1 MIEVRCFGSL
11 EEAAFFRDEVNA
23 LNRAGARPDPFSTFE
38 FFENFLRY
46 DECFTQ
52 GQGARLWFLAAFNAG
67 RLVGYMAL
75 KQMTHR
81 VLGLRASKLDFL
93 VTHDA
98 DRPQLVAR
106 PEHALAVSEAFYA
119 YLLERKREWSFLE
132 FRQQD
137 AASPLFPPPAAVRLK
152 GYRVRQWPS
161 MDNGTIHVRWGTL
174 GAYFKSFSKKF
185 RSNVSRQMRSLLAA
199 GEVEYLASSDPA
211 TTPALFEL
219 YRGIEPRSWKTRA
232 GAAIGRHPGRVEYFK
247 GLLDA
252 RQPMRVSIQ
261 VLLLDGVPIA
271 GLISGAFMNG
281 LYALH
286 IIYDDRLSRLAPG
299 SAMLLMGM
307 RQAIDGRY
315 AFFNLLSGFGYYKVR
330 WQAQMTETRI
340 AQIYPVG
347 RLSYWRRVFGDW
359 KRWVFPAWSKE
370 MPVRFNSTRRDVSER
385 DDEQAELGE
394 IPRIRISREERERI
408 AVLIAEVRKGDGEFL
423 SAVEL
428 AAAMPFQTQRVHAGA
443 VSGCPAFRN
452 DRIATP
458 VTLINSPISIPTS
471 APAPPNRSIPQ

>member
-1 MIEVRCFGSL
+1 LIEVRCFGSL
-11 EEAAFFRDEVNA
+11 EEAAFLREDVNA
-23 LNRAGARPDPFSTFE
+23 LNRAGTRPDPFSTFE

-46 DECFTQ
+46 EKFFPQDQ
-52 GQGARLWFLAAFNAG
+52 NLRLWFLAAFDAG

-75 KQMTHR
+75 KQLTHK
-81 VLGLRASKLDFL
+81 VLGLRASKIDFL

-137 AASPLFPPPAAVRLK
+137 AASPLFPPPAAARLK
-152 GYRVRQWPS
+152 GYLVREWPS
-161 MDNGTIHVRWGTL
+161 LDNGTIPLRWDTL
-174 GAYFKSFSKKF
+174 DAYFKSFSPKF

-211 TTPALFEL
+211 ITPALFEL
-219 YRGIEPRSWKTRA
+219 YHSIEPRSWKSRA
-232 GAAIGRHPGRVEYFK
+232 GAAIGRYPQWVEYFK

-261 VLLLDGVPIA
+261 LLLLDGVPVA
-271 GLISGAFMNG
+271 GFISGAFMKR

-286 IIYDDRLSRLAPG
+286 MVYDDRLSRLAPG
-299 SAMLLMGM
+299 SALLLMAM

-315 AFFNLLSGFGYYKVR
+315 ALFNLLSGFGYYKVR

-340 AQIYPVG
+340 AQIYRAG
-347 RLSYWRRVFGDW
+347 SLLFWRRVLGDW
-359 KRWVFPAWSKE
+359 MRRVFSARPNKA
-370 MPVRFNSTRRDVSER
+370 PVLYNSLRRDVGER
-385 DDEQAELGE
+385 ESEQAERGK
-394 IPRIRISREERERI
+394 IPRLPISHEERERI
-408 AVLIAEVRKGDGEFL
+408 AALIAEVRKGQGEFL
-423 SAVEL
+423 SAAEL
-428 AAAMPFQTQRVHAGA
+428 AALMPFETQRVPEVKLRH
-443 VSGCPAFRN
+443 RN
-452 DRIATP
+452 A
-458 VTLINSPISIPTS
+458 LY
-471 APAPPNRSIPQ
+471 AK

>member
-1 MIEVRCFGSL
+1 VRCFGSL
-11 EEAAFFRDEVNA
+11 EEAAFLREDVNA
-23 LNRAGARPDPFSTFE
+23 LNRAGTRPDPFSTFE

-46 DECFTQ
+46 EKFFPQDQ
-52 GQGARLWFLAAFNAG
+52 NLRLWFLAAFDAG

-75 KQMTHR
+75 KQLTHK
-81 VLGLRASKLDFL
+81 VLGLRASKIDFL

-137 AASPLFPPPAAVRLK
+137 AASPLFPPPAAARLK
-152 GYRVRQWPS
+152 GYLVREWPS
-161 MDNGTIHVRWGTL
+161 LDNGTIPLRWDTL
-174 GAYFKSFSKKF
+174 DAYFKSFSPKF

-211 TTPALFEL
+211 ITPALFEL
-219 YRGIEPRSWKTRA
+219 YHSIEPRSWKSRA
-232 GAAIGRHPGRVEYFK
+232 GAAIGRYPQWVEYFK

-261 VLLLDGVPIA
+261 LLLLDGVPVA
-271 GLISGAFMNG
+271 GFISGAFMKR

-286 IIYDDRLSRLAPG
+286 MVYDERLSRLAPG
-299 SAMLLMGM
+299 SALLLMAM

-315 AFFNLLSGFGYYKVR
+315 ALFNLLSGFGYYKVR

-340 AQIYPVG
+340 AQIYRAG
-347 RLSYWRRVFGDW
+347 SLLFWRRVLGDW
-359 KRWVFPAWSKE
+359 MRRVFSARPNKA
-370 MPVRFNSTRRDVSER
+370 PVLFNSLRRDVGER
-385 DDEQAELGE
+385 ESEQAERGK
-394 IPRIRISREERERI
+394 IPRLPISHEERERI
-408 AVLIAEVRKGDGEFL
+408 AALIAEVRKGQGEFL
-423 SAVEL
+423 SAAEL
-428 AAAMPFQTQRVHAGA
+428 AAVMPFETQRVPEVKLRH
-443 VSGCPAFRN
+443 RN
-452 DRIATP
+452 A
-458 VTLINSPISIPTS
+458 LY
-471 APAPPNRSIPQ
+471 AE

>member
-1 MIEVRCFGSL
+1 LIEVRCFGSL
-11 EEAAFFRDEVNA
+11 EEAAFLREDVNA
-23 LNRAGARPDPFSTFE
+23 LNRAGTRPDPFSTFE

-46 DECFTQ
+46 EKFFPQDQ
-52 GQGARLWFLAAFNAG
+52 NLRLWFLAAFDAG

-75 KQMTHR
+75 KQLTHK
-81 VLGLRASKLDFL
+81 VLGLRASKIDFL

-137 AASPLFPPPAAVRLK
+137 AASPLFPPPAAARLK
-152 GYRVRQWPS
+152 GYLVREWPS
-161 MDNGTIHVRWGTL
+161 LDNGTIPLRWDTL
-174 GAYFKSFSKKF
+174 DAYFKSFSPKF

-211 TTPALFEL
+211 ITPALFEL
-219 YRGIEPRSWKTRA
+219 YHSIEPRSWKSRA
-232 GAAIGRHPGRVEYFK
+232 GAAIGRYPQWVEYFK

-261 VLLLDGVPIA
+261 LLLLDGVPVA
-271 GLISGAFMNG
+271 GFISGAFMKR

-286 IIYDDRLSRLAPG
+286 MVYDDRLSRLAPG
-299 SAMLLMGM
+299 SALLLMAM

-315 AFFNLLSGFGYYKVR
+315 ALFNLLSGFGYYKVR

-340 AQIYPVG
+340 AQIYRAG
-347 RLSYWRRVFGDW
+347 SLLFWRRVLGDW
-359 KRWVFPAWSKE
+359 MRRVFSARPNKA
-370 MPVRFNSTRRDVSER
+370 PVLFNSLRRDVGER
-385 DDEQAELGE
+385 ESEQAERGK
-394 IPRIRISREERERI
+394 IPRLPISHEERERI
-408 AVLIAEVRKGDGEFL
+408 AALIAEVRKGQGEFL
-423 SAVEL
+423 SAAEL
-428 AAAMPFQTQRVHAGA
+428 AALMPFETQRVPEVKLRH
-443 VSGCPAFRN
+443 RN
-452 DRIATP
+452 A
-458 VTLINSPISIPTS
+458 LY
-471 APAPPNRSIPQ
+471 AE

>member
-1 MIEVRCFGSL
+1 LIEVRCFGSL
-11 EEAAFFRDEVNA
+11 EEAAFLREDVNA
-23 LNRAGARPDPFSTFE
+23 LNRAGTRPDPFSTFE

-46 DECFTQ
+46 EKFFPQDQ
-52 GQGARLWFLAAFNAG
+52 NLRLWFLAAFDAG

-75 KQMTHR
+75 KQLTHK
-81 VLGLRASKLDFL
+81 VLGLRASKIDFL

-137 AASPLFPPPAAVRLK
+137 AASPLFPPPAAARLK
-152 GYRVRQWPS
+152 GYLVREWPS
-161 MDNGTIHVRWGTL
+161 LDNGTIPLRWDTL
-174 GAYFKSFSKKF
+174 DAYFKSFSPKF

-211 TTPALFEL
+211 ITPALFEL
-219 YRGIEPRSWKTRA
+219 YHSIEPRSWKSRA
-232 GAAIGRHPGRVEYFK
+232 GAAIGRYPQWVEYFK

-261 VLLLDGVPIA
+261 LLLLDGVPVA
-271 GLISGAFMNG
+271 GFISGAFMKR

-286 IIYDDRLSRLAPG
+286 MVYDERLSRLAPG
-299 SAMLLMGM
+299 SALLLMAM

-315 AFFNLLSGFGYYKVR
+315 ALFNLLSGFGYYKVR

-340 AQIYPVG
+340 AQIYRAG
-347 RLSYWRRVFGDW
+347 SLLFWRRVLGDW
-359 KRWVFPAWSKE
+359 MRRVFSARPNKA
-370 MPVRFNSTRRDVSER
+370 PVLFNSLRRDVGER
-385 DDEQAELGE
+385 ESEQAERGK
-394 IPRIRISREERERI
+394 IPRLPISHEERERI
-408 AVLIAEVRKGDGEFL
+408 AALIAEVRKGQGEFL
-423 SAVEL
+423 SAAEL
-428 AAAMPFQTQRVHAGA
+428 AAVMPFETQRVPEVKLRH
-443 VSGCPAFRN
+443 RN
-452 DRIATP
+452 A
-458 VTLINSPISIPTS
+458 LY
-471 APAPPNRSIPQ
+471 AE

>member
-1 MIEVRCFGSL
+1 LIEVRCFGSL
-11 EEAAFFRDEVNA
+11 EEAALLRDEVNA
-23 LNRAGARPDPFSTFE
+23 LNRTVARPDPFSTFE

-46 DECFTQ
+46 EKSFPQ
-52 GQGARLWFLAAFNAG
+52 GQNLRLWFLAAFDAG

-75 KQMTHR
+75 KQTTHK

-98 DRPQLVAR
+98 DRPQMVAR

-137 AASPLFPPPAAVRLK
+137 AASPLFPPPAGARLK
-152 GYRVRQWPS
+152 GYLVREWPS
-161 MDNGTIHVRWGTL
+161 LDNGTIHVRWSTL
-174 GAYFKSFSKKF
+174 DAYFKSFSKRF

-211 TTPALFEL
+211 TTPVLFEL
-219 YRGIEPRSWKTRA
+219 YHGIEPRSWKSRA
-232 GAAIGRHPGRVEYFK
+232 GVAIGRYPQWIEYFK

-261 VLLLDGVPIA
+261 VLVLDGVPIA
-271 GLISGAFMNG
+271 GLISGAFMQG
-281 LYALH
+281 RYALH

-340 AQIYPVG
+340 AQIYRTG
-347 RLSYWRRVFGDW
+347 SLLFWRRVFGDW
-359 KRWVFPAWSKE
+359 KRRLFPAKSE
-370 MPVRFNSTRRDVSER
+370 ERPILFNPQRRDSGEREDEQTEPGKIPKLQLGQEER
-385 DDEQAELGE
+385 D
-394 IPRIRISREERERI
+394 RIS
-408 AVLIAEVRKGDGEFL
+408 ALIADVRKGQGEFL
-423 SAVEL
+423 SAAEL
-428 AAAMPFQTQRVHAGA
+428 AAVMPFETQRVPEVKLRH
-443 VSGCPAFRN
+443 RN
-452 DRIATP
+452 ALYTE
-458 VTLINSPISIPTS
+458 
-471 APAPPNRSIPQ
+471 

>member
-1 MIEVRCFGSL
+1 LIEVRCFGSL
-11 EEAAFFRDEVNA
+11 EEAAFLREDVNA
-23 LNRAGARPDPFSTFE
+23 LNRAGTRPDPFSTFE

-46 DECFTQ
+46 EKFFPQDQ
-52 GQGARLWFLAAFNAG
+52 NLRLWFLAAFDAG

-75 KQMTHR
+75 KQLTHK
-81 VLGLRASKLDFL
+81 VLGLRASKIDFL

-137 AASPLFPPPAAVRLK
+137 AASPLFPPPAAARLK
-152 GYRVRQWPS
+152 GYLVREWPS
-161 MDNGTIHVRWGTL
+161 LDNGTIPLRWDTL
-174 GAYFKSFSKKF
+174 DAYFKSFSPKF

-211 TTPALFEL
+211 ITPALFEL
-219 YRGIEPRSWKTRA
+219 YHSIEPRSWKSRA
-232 GAAIGRHPGRVEYFK
+232 GAAIGRYPQWVEYFK

-261 VLLLDGVPIA
+261 LLLLDGVPVA
-271 GLISGAFMNG
+271 GFISGAFMKR

-286 IIYDDRLSRLAPG
+286 MVYDERLSRLAPG
-299 SAMLLMGM
+299 SALLLMAM

-315 AFFNLLSGFGYYKVR
+315 ALFNLLSGFGYYKVR

-340 AQIYPVG
+340 AQIYRAG
-347 RLSYWRRVFGDW
+347 SLLFWRRVLGDW
-359 KRWVFPAWSKE
+359 MRRVFSARPNKA
-370 MPVRFNSTRRDVSER
+370 PVLFNSLRRDVGER
-385 DDEQAELGE
+385 ESEQAERGK
-394 IPRIRISREERERI
+394 IPRLPISHEERERI
-408 AVLIAEVRKGDGEFL
+408 AALIAEVRKGQGEFL
-423 SAVEL
+423 SAAEL
-428 AAAMPFQTQRVHAGA
+428 AAVMPFETQRVPEVKLRH
-443 VSGCPAFRN
+443 RN
-452 DRIATP
+452 A
-458 VTLINSPISIPTS
+458 LY
-471 APAPPNRSIPQ
+471 AK

>member
-1 MIEVRCFGSL
+1 LIEVRCFGSL
-11 EEAAFFRDEVNA
+11 EEAAFLREDVNA
-23 LNRAGARPDPFSTFE
+23 LNRAGTRPDPFSTFE

-46 DECFTQ
+46 EKFFPQDQ
-52 GQGARLWFLAAFNAG
+52 NLRLWFLAAFDAG

-75 KQMTHR
+75 KQLTHK
-81 VLGLRASKLDFL
+81 VLGLRASKIDFL

-137 AASPLFPPPAAVRLK
+137 AASPLFPPPAAARLK
-152 GYRVRQWPS
+152 GYLVREWPS
-161 MDNGTIHVRWGTL
+161 LDNGTIPLRWDTL
-174 GAYFKSFSKKF
+174 DAYFKSFSPKF

-211 TTPALFEL
+211 ITPALFEL
-219 YRGIEPRSWKTRA
+219 YHSIEPRSWKSRA
-232 GAAIGRHPGRVEYFK
+232 GAAIGRYPQWVEYFK

-261 VLLLDGVPIA
+261 LLLLDGVPVA
-271 GLISGAFMNG
+271 GFISGAFMKR

-286 IIYDDRLSRLAPG
+286 MVYDDRLSRLAPG
-299 SAMLLMGM
+299 SALLLMAM

-315 AFFNLLSGFGYYKVR
+315 ALFNLLSGFGYYKVR

-340 AQIYPVG
+340 AQIYRAG
-347 RLSYWRRVFGDW
+347 SLLFWRRVLGDW
-359 KRWVFPAWSKE
+359 MRRVFSARPNKA
-370 MPVRFNSTRRDVSER
+370 PVLFNSLRRDVGER
-385 DDEQAELGE
+385 ESEQAERGK
-394 IPRIRISREERERI
+394 IPRLPISHEERERI
-408 AVLIAEVRKGDGEFL
+408 AALIAEVRKGQGEFL
-423 SAVEL
+423 SAAEL
-428 AAAMPFQTQRVHAGA
+428 AAVMPFETQRVPEGKLRH
-443 VSGCPAFRN
+443 RN
-452 DRIATP
+452 A
-458 VTLINSPISIPTS
+458 LY
-471 APAPPNRSIPQ
+471 AE

>member
-1 MIEVRCFGSL
+1 MIEVRRFGSL
-11 EEAAFFRDEVNA
+11 EEAAFLRDEVNS

-38 FFENFLRY
+38 FLENFLRH
-46 DECFTQ
+46 DEFFTR
-52 GQGARLWFLAAFNAG
+52 GQGLRLWFLAAFDAG

-75 KQMTHR
+75 KQTTQR

-93 VTHDA
+93 VTHDD

-137 AASPLFPPPAAVRLK
+137 AASPLFPPPAAVKLK
-152 GYRVRQWPS
+152 GYLVRQWPS
-161 MDNGTIHVRWGTL
+161 LDNGTIHVRWSTL
-174 GAYFKSFSKKF
+174 DAYFKSFSQKF

-211 TTPALFEL
+211 ATPALFEL
-219 YRGIEPRSWKTRA
+219 YHSIEPHSWKLRA
-232 GAAIGRHPGRVEYFK
+232 GVAIGHYPQWVEYFK

-261 VLLLDGVPIA
+261 VLLLDGAPIA
-271 GLISGAFMNG
+271 GLINGEFMKG

-286 IIYDDRLSRLAPG
+286 IVYDERLSRLAPG

-315 AFFNLLSGFGYYKVR
+315 AFLNLLSGFGYYKAR

-340 AQIYPVG
+340 AQIYRAG
-347 RLSYWRRVFGDW
+347 SLLFWRRVLGDW
-359 KRWVFPAWSKE
+359 KRRVLPAGPKE
-370 MPVRFNSTRRDVSER
+370 APTLFNPLRRDVNEHEG
-385 DDEQAELGE
+385 EQTGPGT
-394 IPRIRISREERERI
+394 IPKLPISREERERI
-408 AVLIAEVRKGDGEFL
+408 AALIAGVRKGRGEFL
-423 SAVEL
+423 SAAQL
-428 AAAMPFQTQRVHAGA
+428 AAVMPFETQRVAGGKDA
-443 VSGCPAFRN
+443 AF
-452 DRIATP
+452 TP
-458 VTLINSPISIPTS
+458 G
-471 APAPPNRSIPQ
+471 R

>member
-1 MIEVRCFGSL
+1 MRCFGSL
-11 EEAAFFRDEVNA
+11 EEAAFLREDVNA
-23 LNRAGARPDPFSTFE
+23 LNRAGTRPDPFSTFE

-46 DECFTQ
+46 EKFFPQDQ
-52 GQGARLWFLAAFNAG
+52 NLRLWFLAAFDAG

-75 KQMTHR
+75 KQLTHK
-81 VLGLRASKLDFL
+81 VLGLRASKIDFL

-137 AASPLFPPPAAVRLK
+137 AASPLFPPPAAARLK
-152 GYRVRQWPS
+152 GYLVREWPS
-161 MDNGTIHVRWGTL
+161 LDNGTIPLRWDTL
-174 GAYFKSFSKKF
+174 DAYFKSFSPKF

-211 TTPALFEL
+211 ITPALFEL
-219 YRGIEPRSWKTRA
+219 YHSIEPRSWKSRA
-232 GAAIGRHPGRVEYFK
+232 GAAIGRYPQWVEYFK

-261 VLLLDGVPIA
+261 LLLLDGVPVA
-271 GLISGAFMNG
+271 GFISGAFMKR

-286 IIYDDRLSRLAPG
+286 MVYDDRLSRLAPG
-299 SAMLLMGM
+299 SALLLMAM

-315 AFFNLLSGFGYYKVR
+315 AHFNLLSGFGYYKVR

-340 AQIYPVG
+340 AQIYRAG
-347 RLSYWRRVFGDW
+347 SLLFWRRVLGDW
-359 KRWVFPAWSKE
+359 MRRVFSARPNKA
-370 MPVRFNSTRRDVSER
+370 PVLFNSLRRDVGER
-385 DDEQAELGE
+385 ESEQAERGK
-394 IPRIRISREERERI
+394 IPRLPISHEERERI
-408 AVLIAEVRKGDGEFL
+408 AALIAEVRKGQGEFL
-423 SAVEL
+423 SAAEL
-428 AAAMPFQTQRVHAGA
+428 AAVMPFETQRVPEVKLRH
-443 VSGCPAFRN
+443 RN
-452 DRIATP
+452 A
-458 VTLINSPISIPTS
+458 LY
-471 APAPPNRSIPQ
+471 AE

>member
-1 MIEVRCFGSL
+1 LIEVRCFGSL
-11 EEAAFFRDEVNA
+11 EEAAFLREDVNA
-23 LNRAGARPDPFSTFE
+23 LNRAGTRPDPFSTFE

-46 DECFTQ
+46 EKFFPQDQ
-52 GQGARLWFLAAFNAG
+52 NLRLWFLAAFDAG

-75 KQMTHR
+75 KQLTHK
-81 VLGLRASKLDFL
+81 VLGLRASKIDFL

-137 AASPLFPPPAAVRLK
+137 AASPLFPPPAAARLK
-152 GYRVRQWPS
+152 GYLVREWPS
-161 MDNGTIHVRWGTL
+161 LDNGTIPLRWDTL
-174 GAYFKSFSKKF
+174 DAYFKSFSPKF

-211 TTPALFEL
+211 ITPALFEL
-219 YRGIEPRSWKTRA
+219 YHSIEPRSWKSRA
-232 GAAIGRHPGRVEYFK
+232 GAAIGRYPQWVEYFK

-261 VLLLDGVPIA
+261 LLLLDGVPVA
-271 GLISGAFMNG
+271 GFISGAFMKR

-286 IIYDDRLSRLAPG
+286 MVYDDRLSRLAPG
-299 SAMLLMGM
+299 SALLLMAM

-315 AFFNLLSGFGYYKVR
+315 ALFNLLSGFGYYKVR

-340 AQIYPVG
+340 AQIYRAG
-347 RLSYWRRVFGDW
+347 SLLFWRRVLGDW
-359 KRWVFPAWSKE
+359 MRRVFSARPNKA
-370 MPVRFNSTRRDVSER
+370 PVLFNSLRRDVGER
-385 DDEQAELGE
+385 ESEQAERGK
-394 IPRIRISREERERI
+394 IPRLPISHEERERI
-408 AVLIAEVRKGDGEFL
+408 AALIAEVRKGQGEFL
-423 SAVEL
+423 SAAEL
-428 AAAMPFQTQRVHAGA
+428 AAVMPFETQRVPEVKLRH
-443 VSGCPAFRN
+443 RN
-452 DRIATP
+452 A
-458 VTLINSPISIPTS
+458 LY
-471 APAPPNRSIPQ
+471 AE

>member
-11 EEAAFFRDEVNA
+11 EEAAFLREDVNA
-23 LNRAGARPDPFSTFE
+23 LNRAGTRPDPFSTFE

-46 DECFTQ
+46 EKFFPQDQ
-52 GQGARLWFLAAFNAG
+52 NLRLWFLAAFDAG

-75 KQMTHR
+75 KQLTHK
-81 VLGLRASKLDFL
+81 VLGLRASKIDFL

-137 AASPLFPPPAAVRLK
+137 AASPLFPPPAAARLK
-152 GYRVRQWPS
+152 GYLVREWPS
-161 MDNGTIHVRWGTL
+161 LDNGTIPLRWDTL
-174 GAYFKSFSKKF
+174 DAYFKSFSPKF

-211 TTPALFEL
+211 ITPALFEL
-219 YRGIEPRSWKTRA
+219 YHSIEPRSWKSRA
-232 GAAIGRHPGRVEYFK
+232 GAAIGRYPQWVEYFK

-261 VLLLDGVPIA
+261 LLLLDGVPVA
-271 GLISGAFMNG
+271 GFISGAFMKR

-286 IIYDDRLSRLAPG
+286 MVYDDRLSRLAPG
-299 SAMLLMGM
+299 SALLLMAM

-315 AFFNLLSGFGYYKVR
+315 ALFNLLSGFGYYKVR

-340 AQIYPVG
+340 AQIYRAG
-347 RLSYWRRVFGDW
+347 SLLFWRRVLGDW
-359 KRWVFPAWSKE
+359 MRRVFSARPNKA
-370 MPVRFNSTRRDVSER
+370 PVLFNSLRRDVGER
-385 DDEQAELGE
+385 ESEQAERGK
-394 IPRIRISREERERI
+394 IPRLPISHEERERI
-408 AVLIAEVRKGDGEFL
+408 AALIAEVRKGQGEFL
-423 SAVEL
+423 SAAEL
-428 AAAMPFQTQRVHAGA
+428 AAVMPFETQRVPKVKLRH
-443 VSGCPAFRN
+443 RN
-452 DRIATP
+452 A
-458 VTLINSPISIPTS
+458 LY
-471 APAPPNRSIPQ
+471 AE

>member
-1 MIEVRCFGSL
+1 MRCFGSL
-11 EEAAFFRDEVNA
+11 EEAAFLREDVNA
-23 LNRAGARPDPFSTFE
+23 LNRAGTRPDPFSTFE

-46 DECFTQ
+46 EKFFPQDQ
-52 GQGARLWFLAAFNAG
+52 NLRLWFLAAFDAG

-75 KQMTHR
+75 KQLTHK
-81 VLGLRASKLDFL
+81 VLGLRASKIDFL

-137 AASPLFPPPAAVRLK
+137 AASPLFPPPAAARLK
-152 GYRVRQWPS
+152 GYLVREWPS
-161 MDNGTIHVRWGTL
+161 LDNGTIPLRWDTL
-174 GAYFKSFSKKF
+174 DAYFKSFSPKF

-211 TTPALFEL
+211 ITPALFEL
-219 YRGIEPRSWKTRA
+219 YHSIEPRSWKSRA
-232 GAAIGRHPGRVEYFK
+232 GAAIGRYPQWVEYFK

-261 VLLLDGVPIA
+261 LLLLDGVPVA
-271 GLISGAFMNG
+271 GFISGAFMKR

-286 IIYDDRLSRLAPG
+286 MVYDERLSRLAPG
-299 SAMLLMGM
+299 SALLLMAM

-315 AFFNLLSGFGYYKVR
+315 ALFNLLSGFGYYKVR

-340 AQIYPVG
+340 AQIYRAG
-347 RLSYWRRVFGDW
+347 SLLFWRRVLGDW
-359 KRWVFPAWSKE
+359 MRRVFSARPNKA
-370 MPVRFNSTRRDVSER
+370 PVLFNSLRRDVGER
-385 DDEQAELGE
+385 ESEQAERGK
-394 IPRIRISREERERI
+394 IPRLPISHEERERI
-408 AVLIAEVRKGDGEFL
+408 AALIAEVRKGQGEFL
-423 SAVEL
+423 SAAEL
-428 AAAMPFQTQRVHAGA
+428 AALMPFETQRVPEVKLRH
-443 VSGCPAFRN
+443 RN
-452 DRIATP
+452 A
-458 VTLINSPISIPTS
+458 LY
-471 APAPPNRSIPQ
+471 AK

>member
-1 MIEVRCFGSL
+1 MRCFGSL
-11 EEAAFFRDEVNA
+11 EEAAFLREDVNA
-23 LNRAGARPDPFSTFE
+23 LNRAGTRPDPFSTFE

-46 DECFTQ
+46 EKFFPQDQ
-52 GQGARLWFLAAFNAG
+52 NLRLWFLAAFDAG

-75 KQMTHR
+75 KQLTHK
-81 VLGLRASKLDFL
+81 VLGLRASKIDFL

-137 AASPLFPPPAAVRLK
+137 AASPLFPPPAAARLK
-152 GYRVRQWPS
+152 GYLVREWPS
-161 MDNGTIHVRWGTL
+161 LDNGTIPLRWDTL
-174 GAYFKSFSKKF
+174 DAYFKSFSPKF

-211 TTPALFEL
+211 ITPALFEL
-219 YRGIEPRSWKTRA
+219 YHSIEPRSWKSRA
-232 GAAIGRHPGRVEYFK
+232 GAAIGRYPQWVEYFK

-261 VLLLDGVPIA
+261 LLLLDGVPVA
-271 GLISGAFMNG
+271 GFISGAFMKR

-286 IIYDDRLSRLAPG
+286 MVYDDRLSRLAPG
-299 SAMLLMGM
+299 SALLLMAM

-315 AFFNLLSGFGYYKVR
+315 ALFNLLSGFGYYKVR

-340 AQIYPVG
+340 AQIYRAG
-347 RLSYWRRVFGDW
+347 SLLFWRRVLGDW
-359 KRWVFPAWSKE
+359 KRRVFSARPNKA
-370 MPVRFNSTRRDVSER
+370 PVLFNSLRRDVGER
-385 DDEQAELGE
+385 ESEQAERGK
-394 IPRIRISREERERI
+394 IPRLPISHEERERI
-408 AVLIAEVRKGDGEFL
+408 AALIAEVRKGQGEFL
-423 SAVEL
+423 SAAEL
-428 AAAMPFQTQRVHAGA
+428 AALMPFETQRVPEVKLRH
-443 VSGCPAFRN
+443 RN
-452 DRIATP
+452 A
-458 VTLINSPISIPTS
+458 LY
-471 APAPPNRSIPQ
+471 AK

>member
-1 MIEVRCFGSL
+1 LIEVRCFGSL
-11 EEAAFFRDEVNA
+11 EEAAFLREDVNA
-23 LNRAGARPDPFSTFE
+23 LNRAGTRPDPFSTFE

-46 DECFTQ
+46 EKFFPQDQ
-52 GQGARLWFLAAFNAG
+52 NLRLWFLAAFDAG

-75 KQMTHR
+75 KQLTHK
-81 VLGLRASKLDFL
+81 VLGLRASKIDFL

-137 AASPLFPPPAAVRLK
+137 AASPLFPPPAAARLK
-152 GYRVRQWPS
+152 GYLVREWPS
-161 MDNGTIHVRWGTL
+161 LDNGTIPLRWDTL
-174 GAYFKSFSKKF
+174 DAYFKSFSPKF

-211 TTPALFEL
+211 ITPALFEL
-219 YRGIEPRSWKTRA
+219 YHSIEPRSWKSRA
-232 GAAIGRHPGRVEYFK
+232 GAAIGRYPQWVEYFK

-261 VLLLDGVPIA
+261 LLLLDGVPVA
-271 GLISGAFMNG
+271 GFISGAFMKR

-286 IIYDDRLSRLAPG
+286 MAYDDRLSRLAPG
-299 SAMLLMGM
+299 SALLLMAM

-315 AFFNLLSGFGYYKVR
+315 AHFNLLSGFGYYKVR

-340 AQIYPVG
+340 AQIYRAG
-347 RLSYWRRVFGDW
+347 SLLFWRRVLGDW
-359 KRWVFPAWSKE
+359 MRRVFSARPNKA
-370 MPVRFNSTRRDVSER
+370 PVLFNSLRRDVGER
-385 DDEQAELGE
+385 ESEQAERGK
-394 IPRIRISREERERI
+394 IPRLPISHEERERI
-408 AVLIAEVRKGDGEFL
+408 AALIAEVRKGQGEFL
-423 SAVEL
+423 SAAEL
-428 AAAMPFQTQRVHAGA
+428 AAVMPFETQRVPEVKLRH
-443 VSGCPAFRN
+443 RN
-452 DRIATP
+452 A
-458 VTLINSPISIPTS
+458 LY
-471 APAPPNRSIPQ
+471 AE

>member
-1 MIEVRCFGSL
+1 LIEVRCFGSL
-11 EEAAFFRDEVNA
+11 EEAAFLREDVNA
-23 LNRAGARPDPFSTFE
+23 LNRAGTRPDPFSTFE

-46 DECFTQ
+46 EKFFPQDQ
-52 GQGARLWFLAAFNAG
+52 NLRLWFLAAFDAG

-75 KQMTHR
+75 KQLTHK
-81 VLGLRASKLDFL
+81 VLGLRASKIDFL

-137 AASPLFPPPAAVRLK
+137 AASPLFPPPAAARLK
-152 GYRVRQWPS
+152 GYLVREWPS
-161 MDNGTIHVRWGTL
+161 LDNGTIPLRWDTL
-174 GAYFKSFSKKF
+174 DAYFKSFSPKF

-211 TTPALFEL
+211 ITPALFEL
-219 YRGIEPRSWKTRA
+219 YHSIEPRSWKSRA
-232 GAAIGRHPGRVEYFK
+232 GAAIGRYPQWVEYFK

-261 VLLLDGVPIA
+261 LLLLDGVPVA
-271 GLISGAFMNG
+271 GFISGAFMKR

-286 IIYDDRLSRLAPG
+286 MVYDDRLSRLAPG
-299 SAMLLMGM
+299 SALLLMAM

-315 AFFNLLSGFGYYKVR
+315 ALFNLLSGFGYYKVR

-340 AQIYPVG
+340 AQIYRAG
-347 RLSYWRRVFGDW
+347 SLLFWRRVLGDW
-359 KRWVFPAWSKE
+359 MRRVFSARPNKA
-370 MPVRFNSTRRDVSER
+370 PVLFNSLRRDVGER
-385 DDEQAELGE
+385 ESEQAERGK
-394 IPRIRISREERERI
+394 IPRLPISHEERERI
-408 AVLIAEVRKGDGEFL
+408 AALIAEVRKGQGEFL
-423 SAVEL
+423 SAAEL
-428 AAAMPFQTQRVHAGA
+428 AALMPFETQRVPEVKLRH
-443 VSGCPAFRN
+443 RN
-452 DRIATP
+452 A
-458 VTLINSPISIPTS
+458 LY
-471 APAPPNRSIPQ
+471 AK

>member
-1 MIEVRCFGSL
+1 MRCFGSL
-11 EEAAFFRDEVNA
+11 EEAAFLREDVNA
-23 LNRAGARPDPFSTFE
+23 LNRAGTRPDPFSTFE

-46 DECFTQ
+46 EKFFPQDQ
-52 GQGARLWFLAAFNAG
+52 NLRLWFLAAFDAG

-75 KQMTHR
+75 KQLTHK
-81 VLGLRASKLDFL
+81 VLGLRASKIDFL

-137 AASPLFPPPAAVRLK
+137 AASPLFPPPAAARLK
-152 GYRVRQWPS
+152 GYLVREWPS
-161 MDNGTIHVRWGTL
+161 LDNGTIPLRWDTL
-174 GAYFKSFSKKF
+174 DAYFKSFSPKF

-211 TTPALFEL
+211 ITPALFEL
-219 YRGIEPRSWKTRA
+219 YHSIEPRSWKSRA
-232 GAAIGRHPGRVEYFK
+232 GAAIGRYPQWVEYFK

-261 VLLLDGVPIA
+261 LLLLDGVPVA
-271 GLISGAFMNG
+271 GFISGAFMKR

-286 IIYDDRLSRLAPG
+286 MVYDDRLSRLAPG
-299 SAMLLMGM
+299 SALLLMAM

-315 AFFNLLSGFGYYKVR
+315 ALFNLLSGFGYYKVR

-340 AQIYPVG
+340 AQIYRAG
-347 RLSYWRRVFGDW
+347 SLLFWRRVLGDW
-359 KRWVFPAWSKE
+359 MRRVFSARPNKA
-370 MPVRFNSTRRDVSER
+370 PVLFNSLRRDVGER
-385 DDEQAELGE
+385 ESEQAERGK
-394 IPRIRISREERERI
+394 IPRLPISHEERERI
-408 AVLIAEVRKGDGEFL
+408 AALIAEVRKGQGEFL
-423 SAVEL
+423 SAAEL
-428 AAAMPFQTQRVHAGA
+428 AAVMPFETQRVPEVKLRH
-443 VSGCPAFRN
+443 RN
-452 DRIATP
+452 A
-458 VTLINSPISIPTS
+458 LY
-471 APAPPNRSIPQ
+471 AK

>member
-1 MIEVRCFGSL
+1 MRCFGSL
-11 EEAAFFRDEVNA
+11 EETAFLREDVNA
-23 LNRAGARPDPFSTFE
+23 LNRAGTRPDPFSTFE

-46 DECFTQ
+46 EKFFPQDQ
-52 GQGARLWFLAAFNAG
+52 NLRLWFLAAFDAG

-75 KQMTHR
+75 KQLTHK
-81 VLGLRASKLDFL
+81 VLGLRASKIDFL

-137 AASPLFPPPAAVRLK
+137 AASPLFPPPAAARLK
-152 GYRVRQWPS
+152 GYLVREWPS
-161 MDNGTIHVRWGTL
+161 LDNGTIPLRWDTL
-174 GAYFKSFSKKF
+174 DAYFKSFSPKF

-211 TTPALFEL
+211 ITPALFEL
-219 YRGIEPRSWKTRA
+219 YHSIEPRSWKSRA
-232 GAAIGRHPGRVEYFK
+232 GAAIGRYPQWVEYFK

-261 VLLLDGVPIA
+261 LLLLDGVPVA
-271 GLISGAFMNG
+271 GFISGAFMKR

-286 IIYDDRLSRLAPG
+286 MVYDERLSRLAPG
-299 SAMLLMGM
+299 SALLLMAM

-315 AFFNLLSGFGYYKVR
+315 ALFNLLSGFGYYKVR

-340 AQIYPVG
+340 AQIYRAG
-347 RLSYWRRVFGDW
+347 SLLFWRRVLGDW
-359 KRWVFPAWSKE
+359 MRRVFSARPNKA
-370 MPVRFNSTRRDVSER
+370 PVLFNSLRRDVGER
-385 DDEQAELGE
+385 ESEQAERGK
-394 IPRIRISREERERI
+394 IPRLPISHEERERI
-408 AVLIAEVRKGDGEFL
+408 AALIAEVRKGQGEFL
-423 SAVEL
+423 SAAEL
-428 AAAMPFQTQRVHAGA
+428 AALMPFETQRVPEVKLRH
-443 VSGCPAFRN
+443 RN
-452 DRIATP
+452 A
-458 VTLINSPISIPTS
+458 LY
-471 APAPPNRSIPQ
+471 AK

>member
-11 EEAAFFRDEVNA
+11 EEAAFLREDVNA
-23 LNRAGARPDPFSTFE
+23 LNRAGTRPDPFSTFE

-46 DECFTQ
+46 EKFFPQDQ
-52 GQGARLWFLAAFNAG
+52 NLRLWFLAAFDAG
-67 RLVGYMAL
+67 RLVGYVAL
-75 KQMTHR
+75 KQLTHK
-81 VLGLRASKLDFL
+81 VLGLRASKIDFL

-137 AASPLFPPPAAVRLK
+137 AASPLFPPPAAARLK
-152 GYRVRQWPS
+152 GYLVREWPS
-161 MDNGTIHVRWGTL
+161 LDNGTIPLRWDTL
-174 GAYFKSFSKKF
+174 DAYFKSFSPKF

-211 TTPALFEL
+211 ITPALFEL
-219 YRGIEPRSWKTRA
+219 YHSIEPRSWKSRA
-232 GAAIGRHPGRVEYFK
+232 GAAIGRYPQWVEYFK

-261 VLLLDGVPIA
+261 LLLLDGVPVA
-271 GLISGAFMNG
+271 GFISGAFMKR

-286 IIYDDRLSRLAPG
+286 MVYDERLSRLAPG
-299 SAMLLMGM
+299 SALLLMAM

-315 AFFNLLSGFGYYKVR
+315 ALFNLLSGFGYYKVR

-340 AQIYPVG
+340 AQIYRAG
-347 RLSYWRRVFGDW
+347 SLLFWRRVLGDW
-359 KRWVFPAWSKE
+359 MRRVFSARPNKA
-370 MPVRFNSTRRDVSER
+370 PVLFNSLRRDVGER
-385 DDEQAELGE
+385 ESEQAERGK
-394 IPRIRISREERERI
+394 IPRLPISHEERERI
-408 AVLIAEVRKGDGEFL
+408 AALIAEVRKGQGEFL
-423 SAVEL
+423 SAAEL
-428 AAAMPFQTQRVHAGA
+428 AALMPFETQRVPEVKLRH
-443 VSGCPAFRN
+443 RN
-452 DRIATP
+452 A
-458 VTLINSPISIPTS
+458 LY
-471 APAPPNRSIPQ
+471 AK